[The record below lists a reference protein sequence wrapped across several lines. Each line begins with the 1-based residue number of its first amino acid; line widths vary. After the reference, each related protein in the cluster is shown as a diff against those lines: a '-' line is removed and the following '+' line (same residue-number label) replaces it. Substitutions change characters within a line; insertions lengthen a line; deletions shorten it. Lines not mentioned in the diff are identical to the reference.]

1 MKRRTQ
7 RSVRA
12 KNELAGEGWAWDELR
27 KRYPHGPGGFAQ
39 FLALLEAC
47 AREVDTMPTCP
58 PEVTR
63 AARVKLREAS
73 VTLVGH
79 SMGTMVINLL
89 VEAFPHLSYRDIVFF
104 SGAATINQTKAA
116 LDPLLREGKGNVRF
130 YNLML
135 HPMNDAREI
144 TMAWR
149 WRPSGSLLVWID
161 DMLEHPDTLLD
172 RTVGQWTNMRGGRR
186 HFSREAREWMQ
197 LKVFDRAAG
206 GVRMGTP

>member
-1 MKRRTQ
+1 
-7 RSVRA
+7 
-12 KNELAGEGWAWDELR
+12 
-27 KRYPHGPGGFAQ
+27 
-39 FLALLEAC
+39 
-47 AREVDTMPTCP
+47 MPTCP

-144 TMAWR
+144 NGVGVV
-149 WRPSGSLLVWID
+149 PSGSLLVWID

-172 RTVGQWTNMRGGRR
+172 RTVGQWTNMRGGSSRLRFVRTKGRGQACGAMWRAGAPSRR
-186 HFSREAREWMQ
+186 RPLVGR
-197 LKVFDRAAG
+197 
-206 GVRMGTP
+206 GTPSACRDLLFRCCRDVRKASVNTFLKG